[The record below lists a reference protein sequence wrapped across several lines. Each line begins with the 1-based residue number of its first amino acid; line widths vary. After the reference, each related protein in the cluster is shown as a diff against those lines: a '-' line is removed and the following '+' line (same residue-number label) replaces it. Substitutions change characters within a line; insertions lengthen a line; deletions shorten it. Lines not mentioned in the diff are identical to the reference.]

1 MGIETSQRVSPHC
14 AFPAD
19 DHAPNAETRRALRDV
34 EAGRGMAD
42 HPAKDLDLEFGKTL
56 LAEGKNIIYGDG
68 ENTVLERPDGSKKI
82 LTPGDYEQ
90 DLS

>member
-1 MGIETSQRVSPHC
+1 MGIETGRRASPHC

-42 HPAKDLDLEFGKTL
+42 HPAEGLDLDFGGAL
-56 LAEGKNIIYGDG
+56 LAEGRNIVYGDG
-68 ENTVLERPDGSKKI
+68 EHTILERPDGSKKI
-82 LTPGDYEQ
+82 LTPGDHEQ